1 MTRMN
6 GLLPL
11 RDAQDETI
19 RRLNIAAG
27 NALKLLLET
36 KHIYQKVEIEANEV
50 CSEVQGLTEK
60 DHHPF
65 LVRWRSDFLAEPMLI
80 ASTEQ
85 LREVPRTG
93 GLPKIVLTLLLYNVK
108 LFCSR
113 CESSEAF
120 APVWYT
126 ELTNEIAKHSS
137 QLRITPGALKGWQI
151 FALMYQ
157 CQRCKAA
164 PESFLVKRD
173 RWNLL
178 LHGRSPMEEVDVPK
192 YIPKKESWLYRDALI
207 AWHGGKTLAAFFYL
221 RSFIEQFARR
231 VTRVTGKVTGDKIMD
246 AYAQTLPASQRDQMP
261 SLREFYDRLSEPI
274 HEAREDEELF
284 KEARV
289 AVEKHFDIRRVFN
302 IPDRKG

>member
-1 MTRMN
+1 MN
-6 GLLPL
+6 DLVPLL
-11 RDAQDETI
+11 DAQDEMI
-19 RRLNIAAG
+19 RRLSVAAG
-27 NALKLLLET
+27 DALKLLLET
-36 KHIYQKVEIEANEV
+36 KHIYQKVEIEANKV
-50 CSEVQGLTEK
+50 CSEVQGLTEE
-60 DHHPF
+60 DQRPL
-65 LVRWRSDFLAEPMLI
+65 LVRWRSEFLAEPILI

-85 LREVPRTG
+85 LREAPRTG
-93 GLPKIVLTLLLYNVK
+93 LPRSVLTLLLYNVK

-120 APVWYT
+120 APVWYR

-137 QLRITPGALKGWQI
+137 ETRITSGVLKGWQI

-192 YIPKKESWLYRDALI
+192 CIPKKESWLYRDALI
-207 AWHGGKTLAAFFYL
+207 ARHGGKTLAALFYL

-246 AYAQTLPASQRDQMP
+246 AYAQTLPAAQRDQMP
-261 SLREFYDRLSEPI
+261 SLREWYDRLSEPV

-284 KEARV
+284 NEARV
-289 AVEKHFDIRRVFN
+289 AIENHFDIRRVFN
-302 IPDRKG
+302 IPDQKV